1 MPAVDGLLADV
12 SQPKRDFT
20 DDEII
25 ARMMIPMINEVVRCL
40 EEGIIASPAEADMAL
55 VYGLGFLRSTAAR
68 SAGWTRSAAPAISI
82 WLSSISTSARCM
94 KCRKGCV
101 TKRAITNPTIQQ
113 LSQPVRLAS

>member
-1 MPAVDGLLADV
+1 MDGLLADV

-68 SAGWTRSAAPAISI
+68 SAGWIRSAAPAISI
-82 WLSSISTSARCM
+82 WHSSTSTSVRFM
-94 KCRKGCV
+94 RCRKGCV

-113 LSQPVRLAS
+113 LSQPVRLAH